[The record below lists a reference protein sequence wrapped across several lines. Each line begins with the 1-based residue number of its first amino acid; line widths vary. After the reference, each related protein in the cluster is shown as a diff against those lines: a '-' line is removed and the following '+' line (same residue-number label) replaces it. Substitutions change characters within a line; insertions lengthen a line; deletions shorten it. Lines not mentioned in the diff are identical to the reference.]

1 MADFRPFSLA
11 DVAANAEQ
19 VKGLRQ
25 SNYLNELRTK
35 EFERKIGEEDSIR
48 QIWAQSG
55 GDPDVAGQ
63 ALIAAGYGK
72 RGIAARKSRLD
83 IDVTEQGLEEGG
95 LRIDAL
101 KLSKEERE
109 AYKRAIQE
117 SGGDLKIAA
126 QALRDAGLGKAAD
139 AVLQSDQSL
148 RSGEIGITAGSQ
160 GIQQNK
166 LQIDEMT
173 RVAGQQQDFDKMM
186 KDLQTGLE
194 VGQGVTDQA
203 GWTRWRETMLDM
215 GREGHAQELSNPTWG
230 PDTKRFLKNWMQRA
244 EEELAASDIPGFRS
258 LNRSYT
264 GANTTGSPQLRRMQ
278 ELIAM
283 GVPAGIAQAT
293 QYPRGV
299 QEVEGYDAVGA
310 PVTILVNALTGQ
322 EIGRITEDEAGQT
335 RWVPTGEQ
343 TADAPS
349 PSNDPLDLG
358 L

>member
-35 EFERKIGEEDSIR
+35 EFERKIGEDEAIR
-48 QIWAQSG
+48 QIWAQAG
-55 GDPDVAGQ
+55 GDVEVAAQ
-63 ALIAAGYGK
+63 ALIEAGYGK
-72 RGIAARKSRLD
+72 RGIAARKNRLD

-95 LRIDAL
+95 FRIDEL

-117 SGGDLKIAA
+117 SGGDPKIAA

-139 AVLQSDQSL
+139 AVLASDQSL
-148 RSGEIGITAGSQ
+148 RAGEQNITIGGQNIVS
-160 GIQQNK
+160 NK
-166 LQIDEMT
+166 LQIKELE
-173 RVAGQQQDFDKMM
+173 RAGGKAQIFDKMM

-264 GANTTGSPQLRRMQ
+264 SNTTGSPQLRRMQ

-283 GVPAGIAQAT
+283 GVPAEIAQAT

-322 EIGRITEDEAGQT
+322 DLGRITEDEAGQT

-343 TADAPS
+343 KADAPS